1 MRTFRSE
8 VGILYTDDF
17 NRRVLQKAFDDADVA
32 YAPLFDARVHVFVG
46 EHHPLAGATL
56 LRPDDLADY
65 PRYSFEQGTTNSFY
79 YSEEPLS
86 HLPHK
91 RNIRISDRVTA
102 YSAPA
107 STFFFSQ

>member
-1 MRTFRSE
+1 M
-8 VGILYTDDF
+8 
-17 NRRVLQKAFDDADVA
+17 
-32 YAPLFDARVHVFVG
+32 HVFVG

-86 HLPHK
+86 HCLLYTS
-91 RNIRISDRVTA
+91 RCV
-102 YSAPA
+102 
-107 STFFFSQ
+107 